1 MEKLVSS
8 LRLSPKVS
16 RDDNVHFESVV
27 LEKMFHQYN
36 NSLYHKLQITFHTPQ
51 KDDRSE
57 KQKLNEIQSQN

>member
-8 LRLSPKVS
+8 LRLSPKVR

-27 LEKMFHQYN
+27 LERMFYQYN
-36 NSLYHKLQITFHTPQ
+36 NSLYRKLKITFHTPQ